1 MYHLKLVKALS
12 FTGIVTATKKNPDV
26 FVEDKAT
33 AAAAV
38 ATGYFKLLGGTEN
51 PDEGREEPPENSGED
66 NEGDNSKE
74 DGGDKEPGKKLEEMT
89 VPELET
95 FAAYKGISLKGIS
108 KKADIIAKLKE
119 ELGAAETENEV
130 DYGSPTMTELQGQ

>member
-33 AAAAV
+33 ADAAV
-38 ATGYFKLLGGTEN
+38 ATGYFKLIE
-51 PDEGREEPPENSGED
+51 EAEEPTEGGED
-66 NEGDNSKE
+66 KEPGEG
-74 DGGDKEPGKKLEEMT
+74 GVDKEPGKKLEEMT

-95 FAAYKGISLKGIS
+95 FAAYNGISLKGIS

-119 ELGAAETENEV
+119 ELGVAETENEV
-130 DYGSPTMTELQGQ
+130 DYSSPTMTELQGQ

>member
-1 MYHLKLVKALS
+1 MYHLKLMKALS

-26 FVEDKAT
+26 FLEDKAT
-33 AAAAV
+33 ADAAV
-38 ATGYFKLLGGTEN
+38 ATGYFKLIE
-51 PDEGREEPPENSGED
+51 EAEEPPEGGEEKEPG
-66 NEGDNSKE
+66 EG
-74 DGGDKEPGKKLEEMT
+74 GGDKEPGKKLEEMT

-119 ELGAAETENEV
+119 ELGVAETENEV

>member
-1 MYHLKLVKALS
+1 MYHLKLMKALS

-26 FVEDKAT
+26 FLEDKAT
-33 AAAAV
+33 ADAAV
-38 ATGYFKLLGGTEN
+38 ATGYFKLIE
-51 PDEGREEPPENSGED
+51 EAEEPPEGGEEKEPG
-66 NEGDNSKE
+66 EG
-74 DGGDKEPGKKLEEMT
+74 GGDKEPGKKLEEMT

-119 ELGAAETENEV
+119 ELGVAETENEV
-130 DYGSPTMTELQGQ
+130 DYGSPTMTELQAQ

>member
-33 AAAAV
+33 ADAAV
-38 ATGYFKLLGGTEN
+38 ATGYFKLV
-51 PDEGREEPPENSGED
+51 EGEAAPEPPKD
-66 NEGDNSKE
+66 P
-74 DGGDKEPGKKLEEMT
+74 EPGKTLDEMT

-95 FAAYKGISLKGIS
+95 FAAYNGISLKGIS

-119 ELGAAETENEV
+119 ELGVAETENEV
-130 DYGSPTMTELQGQ
+130 DYGSPTMTELQAQ